1 LKGREKLKFGRVV
14 SDGYGVNCY
23 IIYCEKTK
31 KAAIIDP
38 GGNADA
44 ILNFIDQNQLEPQF
58 IILTHAHGDH
68 IGALREVK
76 EKKNLPVNIH
86 PLEEP
91 MLRDANKNMSRWM
104 GYPSVEIAADRL
116 LKDNEIIE
124 LGELKLHIIHT
135 PGHTRGGICIK
146 VEDALFTGDTLFAGS
161 IGRTDFEGG
170 SFPQIIDSIKNK
182 LLVFDDNTKVYPGHG
197 PESTIGMEKRL
208 NPFLI

>member
-1 LKGREKLKFGRVV
+1 MKFGRVV

-76 EKKNLPVNIH
+76 EKKNLPVYIH

>member
-76 EKKNLPVNIH
+76 EKKNLPVYIH